1 MLVGCIS
8 QRCSK
13 LIEFVEKL
21 IDANYKISND
31 MYDKYPD
38 VIDYFITFRCGGG
51 GYVKKEMSGVKE
63 ASVLIEHFGLISL
76 GGYLKLVGYIVR

>member
-1 MLVGCIS
+1 
-8 QRCSK
+8 
-13 LIEFVEKL
+13 
-21 IDANYKISND
+21 
-31 MYDKYPD
+31 MYGKYSD

-76 GGYLKLVGYIVR
+76 GGYLKLVGYNVR